1 LVLDG
6 VWLLTGGLL
15 VLVDDGLDDEFTS
28 LCGIVELWLEVVSG
42 GVVLLDELLG
52 GVVLLLLLLVELPLG
67 EVAVLLELVGGWLVL
82 GEVLL
87 LGDVLE
93 LLLGLFTSLCGI
105 VPVLLPLAL
114 QSDEIIFTL
123 LTVRVFELEDDG
135 LVLPLAVPV
144 ALPLPEVDPV
154 TWTIWPTCGERLE
167 VSPCRDHVVP
177 LVLSVRVKLP
187 DDPLRQP
194 WTVWLPL
201 LLVDVW
207 ELVLEV

>member
-1 LVLDG
+1 VVVDELLLDGEVLLGGVAVLLVLDG
-6 VWLLTGGLL
+6 VWLLTGGF
-15 VLVDDGLDDEFTS
+15 VADELVDEDEFTS

-52 GVVLLLLLLVELPLG
+52 GVVLVLLLLLVELPLG

-154 TWTIWPTCGERLE
+154 TWTM
-167 VSPCRDHVVP
+167 
-177 LVLSVRVKLP
+177 
-187 DDPLRQP
+187 
-194 WTVWLPL
+194 
-201 LLVDVW
+201 
-207 ELVLEV
+207 